1 MKMLKPWL
9 GGGRRA
15 APQFGV
21 PVRWETVLLCAATAL
36 VTWSATMVGVSLSD
50 AGEVDPA
57 SGAVTSPAPTV
68 AVPAQPDRPPRSNR
82 NAEGA
87 SARGARAAT
96 KPVPARGARQAPL
109 TAQNRRATA
118 ISIPGL
124 GIDQGVIEL
133 AVNGDSLQVPDR
145 YSDIGWWREG
155 PAPGEDGAAV
165 MVGHVDSPT
174 APAVFYQL
182 SGVTPGERISVEL
195 DDRSQAVFEVRE
207 AVLYDRDEFPSKEV
221 YRTHGKPGLN
231 LLTCG
236 GSYDKDGGYSG
247 NVVVYTDLVDR
258 VPPPR
263 KRKKSGPRA
272 DPAPRAEVVR

>member
-1 MKMLKPWL
+1 MKMSKPWL

-15 APQFGV
+15 TPQPGAPL
-21 PVRWETVLLCAATAL
+21 RRETLLLCAATAL
-36 VTWSATMVGVSLSD
+36 VTWSATLVGVSFSD
-50 AGEVDPA
+50 AGETA
-57 SGAVTSPAPTV
+57 SASAPVTSPSPTV
-68 AVPAQPDRPPRSNR
+68 TVTAQPDRPPRSTR
-82 NAEGA
+82 NAQDVA
-87 SARGARAAT
+87 ARGGRSAT
-96 KPVPARGARQAPL
+96 KPVPARGARRAPL
-109 TAQNRRATA
+109 SVQNRRATA

-124 GIDQGVIEL
+124 GIEQGVIEL

-174 APAVFYQL
+174 APAVFYEL
-182 SGVTPGERISVEL
+182 SGVTPGEQISVEL

-207 AVLYDRDEFPSKEV
+207 AILYDRDEFPTQEV
-221 YRTHGKPGLN
+221 YRTQGKPGLN

-236 GSYDKDGGYSG
+236 GSYDADGGYSG

-263 KRKKSGPRA
+263 KGKKADPRA
-272 DPAPRAEVVR
+272 DPAPRAKQAR